1 MIQPSEQVVVDTN
14 VVVYLFNGHEH
25 AGFYGR
31 ELAEKRLVISF
42 QTLEEILAWPLAE
55 NWDDRRRNTLAQ
67 HIDRYEVFW
76 PNRQLAEI
84 SAQLRIRV
92 GRALKQPD
100 AWIAATAVFLG
111 CPLAT
116 SDTDFPRVPGIDLIT
131 APS

>member
-14 VVVYLFNGHEH
+14 VVVYLFNGHEQ

-55 NWDDRRRNTLAQ
+55 HWDDRRRNTLAQ

-92 GRALKQPD
+92 GR
-100 AWIAATAVFLG
+100 
-111 CPLAT
+111 
-116 SDTDFPRVPGIDLIT
+116 
-131 APS
+131 PSSNPTHG

>member
-1 MIQPSEQVVVDTN
+1 MTQRSEQVVVDTN
-14 VVVYLFNGHEH
+14 VVVYLFNGHEQ

-100 AWIAATAVFLG
+100 AWIAATVVFLG

-116 SDTDFPRVPGIDLIT
+116 SDTDFPRVPGIALIT